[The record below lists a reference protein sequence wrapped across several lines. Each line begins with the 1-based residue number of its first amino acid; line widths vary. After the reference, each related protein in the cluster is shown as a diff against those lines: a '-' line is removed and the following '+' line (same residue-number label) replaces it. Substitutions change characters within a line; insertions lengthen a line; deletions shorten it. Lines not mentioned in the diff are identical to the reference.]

1 MNYSSLARGIAFSVA
16 TAVMALGSASLANAE
31 TPSWCGPKKAT
42 LALLDGYGGNSW
54 RQVTTASGKQT
65 AELCPSITKYEYADG
80 QGDTQK
86 SISDIK
92 SIAAKGIDALV
103 VFGDAGPAVL
113 PAITSVYKSG
123 KVIVP
128 YRVNVGGKE
137 GENYSK
143 FIGSSFVND
152 GENWGKWIKS
162 VLPNG
167 GNVLFLSGPAGNSQ
181 GLDELKGLKNV
192 LGPEF
197 KFVNPEPFAVTNWDP
212 ALTQKVLT
220 AEIAKNDKIDVI
232 VSDFGP
238 SLVGALPLFE
248 KQGKS
253 IPALATSDG
262 NSLACF
268 WEESKDKNP
277 DFKLFTVATG
287 NDNVRLAVQWA
298 VALATDGK
306 PPADEIFKAPVFED
320 SVSGKPNPVT
330 CRKDLPGAIYLSSEL
345 PDEDQAKA
353 VGGQ

>member
-1 MNYSSLARGIAFSVA
+1 MTSMKMKLALAATTAMLALGYASVA
-16 TAVMALGSASLANAE
+16 KAE
-31 TPSWCGPKKAT
+31 NPSWCGPKEAS

-65 AELCPSITKYEYADG
+65 ASLCPSITKYEYADG

-92 SIAAKGIDALV
+92 SMAAKGIDALV

-113 PAITSVYKSG
+113 PAITSVYKAG

-128 YRVNVGGKE
+128 YRVDVGGKE
-137 GENYSK
+137 GENYTK

-152 GENWGKWIKS
+152 GETWGNWIKG
-162 VLPNG
+162 VLPKG

-192 LGPEF
+192 LGPEYV
-197 KFVNPEPFAVTNWDP
+197 FVNPEPFAVTNWDP
-212 ALTQKVLT
+212 ALTQQVLT
-220 AEIAKNDKIDVI
+220 AEIAKHDKIDVI

-238 SLVGALPLFE
+238 SLVGALPQFT

-268 WEESKDKNP
+268 YEEMKATNP

-287 NDNVRLAVQWA
+287 NDNVRLAVMHA
-298 VALATDGK
+298 VAAATGGT
-306 PPADEIFKAPVFED
+306 PPAENIFKAPAFED

-345 PDEDQAKA
+345 PDEEQAKA

>member
-1 MNYSSLARGIAFSVA
+1 MTSIKSKLALAATTALLAMGAAGVA
-16 TAVMALGSASLANAE
+16 HAE
-31 TPSWCGPKKAT
+31 TPSWCGPKEAS

-92 SIAAKGIDALV
+92 SMAAKGIDALV
-103 VFGDAGPAVL
+103 VFGDAGPAML
-113 PAITSVYKSG
+113 PAITQVYKSG

-128 YRVNVGGKE
+128 YRVDVGGKE
-137 GENYSK
+137 GENYTK
-143 FIGSSFVND
+143 FIGSSFVED
-152 GENWGKWIKS
+152 GKSWGNWIKG
-162 VLPNG
+162 VLPKG

-181 GLDELKGLKNV
+181 GLDELKGMKEV
-192 LGPEF
+192 LGPEYV
-197 KFVNPEPFAVTNWDP
+197 FVNPEPFAVTNWDP

-220 AEIAKNDKIDVI
+220 AEIAKNEKIDVI

-238 SLVGALPLFE
+238 SLVGALPLFN
-248 KQGKS
+248 KSGKS

-262 NSLACF
+262 NSLGCF
-268 WEESKDKNP
+268 WTDVQKDNP

-287 NDNVRLAVQWA
+287 NDNVRLAVMHA
-298 VALATDGK
+298 VAAATGGT
-306 PPADEIFKAPVFED
+306 PPAENIFKAPVFED
-320 SVSGKPNPVT
+320 SVSGTPNPVQ

-345 PDEDQAKA
+345 PDDAQAKA
-353 VGGQ
+353 VGG

>member
-1 MNYSSLARGIAFSVA
+1 MKYYSLAKGLAFSVA
-16 TAVMALGSASLANAE
+16 TVVMGLGSASLANAE
-31 TPSWCGPKKAT
+31 VPSWCGPKKAT

-65 AELCPSITKYEYADG
+65 VELCPSITNYEYADG

-92 SIAAKGIDALV
+92 SMAAKGTDALV
-103 VFGDAGPAVL
+103 VFGDAGPAML
-113 PAITSVYKSG
+113 PAITSVFKSG

-128 YRVNVGGKE
+128 YRVEVGGKE

-143 FIGSSFVND
+143 FVGASFVND

-162 VLPNG
+162 ILPNG
-167 GNVLFLSGPAGNSQ
+167 GKLLFLSGPAGNSQ
-181 GLDELKGLKNV
+181 GLDELKGLKNI
-192 LGPEF
+192 LGPEYV
-197 KFVNPEPFAVTNWDP
+197 FVNPEPFAVTNWDP

-220 AEIAKNDKIDVI
+220 AEIAKNEKIDVI
-232 VSDFGP
+232 ISDFGP
-238 SLVGALPLFE
+238 SLVGALPLFT

-262 NSLACF
+262 NSLGCF
-268 WEESKDKNP
+268 WHENQAKNP

-298 VALATDGK
+298 VALATDGT
-306 PPADEIFKAPVFED
+306 PPTDSVFKAPPFED
-320 SVSGKPNPVT
+320 SVSGNPVQ
-330 CRKDLPGAIYLSSEL
+330 CRKELPGAIYLSSEL
-345 PDEDQAKA
+345 PAEDQAKA
-353 VGGQ
+353 VGN

>member
-1 MNYSSLARGIAFSVA
+1 MKYSNFAKGLAVSVGA
-16 TAVMALGSASLANAE
+16 AVMALGSANLAKAE
-31 TPSWCGPKKAT
+31 VPSWCGPKKAT

-65 AELCPSITKYEYADG
+65 VELCPSITKYEYADG

-92 SIAAKGIDALV
+92 SMAAKGVDALV

-113 PAITSVYKSG
+113 PAITSVFKSG
-123 KVIVP
+123 KIIVP
-128 YRVNVGGKE
+128 YRVAVGGKE
-137 GENYSK
+137 GVNYSK
-143 FIGSSFVND
+143 FIGSSFEND
-152 GENWGKWIKS
+152 GATWGKWIKS
-162 VLPNG
+162 VLPKG

-181 GLDELKGLKNV
+181 GLDELKGLKSV
-192 LGPEF
+192 LGPEYV
-197 KFVNPEPFAVTNWDP
+197 FVNAQPFDVTNWDP

-220 AEIAKNDKIDVI
+220 AEIAKNAKIDVI

-238 SLVGALPLFE
+238 SLVGALPTFT

-262 NSLACF
+262 NSLGCF
-268 WEESKDKNP
+268 WHDNQASNP

-298 VALATDGK
+298 VALATGGEK
-306 PPADEIFKAPVFED
+306 PKDAIFKAPAFED
-320 SVSGKPNPVT
+320 SVSGKPNAVL
-330 CRKDLPGAIYLSSEL
+330 CRKDLPGAIYMSSEL
-345 PDEDQAKA
+345 PAEDQAKA
-353 VGGQ
+353 VGQ